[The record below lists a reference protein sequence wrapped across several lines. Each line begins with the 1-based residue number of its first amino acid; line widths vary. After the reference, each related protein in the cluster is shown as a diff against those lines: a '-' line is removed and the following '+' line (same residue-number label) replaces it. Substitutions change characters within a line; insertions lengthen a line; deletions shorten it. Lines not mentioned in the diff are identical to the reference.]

1 MLISSSTNESLSE
14 SLIPMIINR
23 HKALQC
29 HLLFLCLS
37 VYVCISIL
45 EVYKCVLCCV
55 VCVYQVEDAVP
66 SPLMG
71 KP

>member
-1 MLISSSTNESLSE
+1 
-14 SLIPMIINR
+14 MIINR